1 MISYTM
7 TKGKGDTDLLL
18 QRLAETLMAR
28 GHAPCGVVQIN
39 TECTANDSCDM
50 DIRVLPDGPV
60 FRISQDLGA
69 GSRGCRLDPA
79 ALEAAVG
86 HVSARLEDGADLL
99 IVNKFGKQEADG
111 RGFRDVI
118 AQAIA
123 LDVPVLV
130 GLNPANRPAFLEF
143 AGDLAMEL
151 PPSGEALLDWVLQRV
166 SCRDSV
172 A

>member
-18 QRLAETLMAR
+18 QGLAETLIAR
-28 GHAPCGVVQIN
+28 GLSPCGVVQIN
-39 TECTANDSCDM
+39 TDCAANDTCDM
-50 DIRVLPDGPV
+50 DIRVLPKGPI

-86 HVSARLEDGADLL
+86 HVSTRLEDGADIL

-118 AQAIA
+118 AQAIVQE
-123 LDVPVLV
+123 VPVLV

-143 AGDLAMEL
+143 TGDMAEEL
-151 PPSGEALLDWVLQRV
+151 PPSGDALLNWVSESLTRQGNTR
-166 SCRDSV
+166 
-172 A
+172 